1 MNNINEHQ
9 KIAKWLKEKRVQAG
23 LTQAQLAKLIGR
35 HPSFVGH
42 YESGKRV
49 DIAKF
54 FEIVAALNAKPDD
67 AISLCLETIQDAPP
81 DTDKIL
87 S

>member
-1 MNNINEHQ
+1 VNNINEYQ

-23 LTQAQLAKLIGR
+23 LTQVQLAKMIGR

-42 YESGKRV
+42 YESGKRLEIV
-49 DIAKF
+49 KF

-67 AISLCLETIQDAPP
+67 AISTCLEKIKDDPSATVTIVP
-81 DTDKIL
+81 
-87 S
+87 

>member
-1 MNNINEHQ
+1 VNTINEHQ
-9 KIAKWLKEKRVQAG
+9 KIATWLKEKREQAG

-42 YESGKRV
+42 YESGKRLEIV
-49 DIAKF
+49 KF

-67 AISLCLETIQDAPP
+67 AISACLEKVQDAPSVTAKFRP
-81 DTDKIL
+81 
-87 S
+87 